1 MRIRS
6 VRILVGAAFLTYAA
20 GAAIATDST
29 SQAPAAA
36 PPAAQAETVRL
47 DDLVR
52 EAVARNPAIQSAERK
67 AEALRHR
74 VPQLRALPDPV
85 ISVGWAGNAVPF
97 DVQEGD
103 PSSYRGVSATQQ
115 IPLGG
120 KLGLRGKVAAR
131 EGEAASWESE
141 IIRRRVVAEVKTA
154 YYEYFYLHTAL
165 EITRKNQ
172 ALLEKLARIAEVRY
186 QVGKSAQADVLRA
199 HVELSRLRQRMTV
212 LEQQE
217 NTARVRLNTLLLRDP
232 EAPLGPPAS
241 VAPTPAGQT
250 LEQLYQLAAAND
262 AELQQQQKLVERD
275 QVTVALARKDSVP
288 DLTVG
293 WMYQQRPGMPDM
305 HGATFSLNLPIF
317 YKSKQRERVKE
328 AQLELE
334 GTARARDDRKTNLS
348 FEVKEQYLTARA
360 AEDLLKLYAQGVVP
374 QSSLALESSMA
385 GYETGTV
392 DFLTVIT
399 NFTTVLDYETEY
411 YREVANQR
419 IALAKLEPLVGVE
432 LTD

>member
-1 MRIRS
+1 MRICS
-6 VRILVGAAFLTYAA
+6 ARIFFGTAALALMASATVVA
-20 GAAIATDST
+20 GNT
-29 SQAPAAA
+29 SAA
-36 PPAAQAETVRL
+36 PTAEPPTAQADTVAL

-52 EAVARNPAIQSAERK
+52 EAVAKNPAIQSAERK

-74 VPQLRALPDPV
+74 VPQVKALPDPV
-85 ISVGWAGNAVPF
+85 VTVGWAGNVVPF
-97 DVQEGD
+97 EVQNGD
-103 PSSYRGVSATQQ
+103 PSSYRGLSAMQQ

-131 EGEAASWESE
+131 EGDAAAWESE
-141 IIRRRVVAEVKTA
+141 ITRRRVVAEVKTA

-165 EITRKNQ
+165 GITRKNH

-186 QVGKSAQADVLRA
+186 QVGKGVQADVLRA

-212 LEQQE
+212 LEQQQ
-217 NTARVRLNTLLLRDP
+217 NTARARLNTLLFRDP
-232 EAPLGPPAS
+232 EAALGAPAAVQTTS
-241 VAPTPAGQT
+241 LNQT
-250 LEQLYQLAAAND
+250 LEQLYELAAAND
-262 AELQQQQKLVERD
+262 AELQRQQKLVERE
-275 QVTVALARKDSVP
+275 QVTVALARKDYVP
-288 DLTVG
+288 DLSVG
-293 WMYQQRPGMPDM
+293 WMYQQRPGLPDM

-334 GTARARDDRKTNLS
+334 STARGRDDRRTNLA

-360 AEDLLKLYAQGVVP
+360 SEELVKLYSQGVVP

-385 GYETGTV
+385 SYEVGTV

-399 NFTTVLDYETEY
+399 NFITVLDYETEY
-411 YREVANQR
+411 YREVANLR
-419 IALAKLEPLVGVE
+419 IAMARLEPLVGVE
-432 LTD
+432 LTN